1 MKKLVI
7 LLVCV
12 MMLAGCQNRTRTLD
26 DEKYDAYISYYQ
38 SILDN
43 ETKELSCQDFD
54 CELVVNKITDTR
66 YRYDVIIDN
75 PKVAMYNIVVLAVVS
90 DGSGEINTKD
100 MMPSIGIFEQE
111 KYSMIPYQIDKEH
124 NYVQGLDLSI
134 VSNSSELT
142 VNVMISYEKK
152 DGIVGN
158 THYISLTQAYVEPE
172 PEPETEAKE
181 G

>member
-66 YRYDVIIDN
+66 
-75 PKVAMYNIVVLAVVS
+75 
-90 DGSGEINTKD
+90 T
-100 MMPSIGIFEQE
+100 
-111 KYSMIPYQIDKEH
+111 
-124 NYVQGLDLSI
+124 
-134 VSNSSELT
+134 
-142 VNVMISYEKK
+142 
-152 DGIVGN
+152 
-158 THYISLTQAYVEPE
+158 
-172 PEPETEAKE
+172 
-181 G
+181 